1 MNILFLNSA
10 RRGWGGNEKWTRLA
24 TETLAAKHKVLLAYR
39 DPRIASRFNIETVR
53 LPFIAEIDPV
63 TIIRLVSI
71 ILKHHIDLLVP
82 TKRKDYVIAGI
93 ASRLCGIANILR
105 LGINRPLN
113 DTFWNKL
120 IYGTLADGIIVNSR
134 KIRET
139 LVGTSWIEPGKIRAI
154 YNGLDCHEIEIL
166 STEPFLKP
174 APFLVATAG
183 FLIAR
188 KGFDMLIQAFAIFLR
203 ETPGAQ
209 AALIIAGDGPQR
221 TELQQL
227 AEKLEIQDYVRLT
240 GFLDN
245 PYPLYKACDVFVSA
259 SSSEGI
265 SNALIEAMYL
275 NCVPV
280 STPSGGI
287 EEIIQNGQN
296 GFLAPHANKKKLAA
310 LLGELYHNP
319 KRLRSMGEAAHETA
333 LQAFSLERMEKEL
346 LDFFVKITM
355 NRQRR

>member
-1 MNILFLNSA
+1 MNILFLNST

-24 TETLAAKHKVLLAYR
+24 TETLAVKNNVFIAYR
-39 DPRIASRFNIETVR
+39 DPRIASRFNIETIR

-71 ILKHHIDLLVP
+71 ILKHHIDVLVP

-93 ASRLCGIANILR
+93 ASRLCGIANIVR
-105 LGINRPLN
+105 LGINRQLK
-113 DTFWNKL
+113 DTLWNKL
-120 IYGTLADGIIVNSR
+120 VYGTLADGIIVNSR
-134 KIRET
+134 KISET
-139 LVGTSWIEPGKIRAI
+139 LTKSSWIKPEKIRVI
-154 YNGLDCHEIEIL
+154 YNGLDCHKLETL
-166 STEPFLKP
+166 SKEPFHKP

-188 KGFDMLIQAFAIFLR
+188 KGFDMLIHAFALFLK
-203 ETPGAQ
+203 EVPDTQ
-209 AALIIAGDGPQR
+209 AALVIAGDGPQR

-227 AEKLEIQDYVRLT
+227 VETLNIQSNVHLT

-245 PYPLYKACDVFVSA
+245 PYPLYRNCDVFVSA

-275 NCVPV
+275 NCVPI

-287 EEIIQNGQN
+287 EEIMRDGEN
-296 GFLAPHANKKKLAA
+296 GFLVAHADKKKLAA
-310 LLGELYHNP
+310 LIDELYHNP
-319 KRLRSMGEAAHETA
+319 KRRQSMGTAAHETV
-333 LQAFSLERMEKEL
+333 LQAFSLDRMEKEL
-346 LDFFVKITM
+346 LDFIVENTRKKQC
-355 NRQRR
+355 R